1 MGDMGLLA
9 ITAYVYQS
17 VRGIVLQF
25 PCPFLYFK
33 PFIRGIDEQQNFLS
47 MKKTYF
53 KFLNALVIL
62 CVSLSL
68 ASCSDDD
75 DNESGNKSLIVGKW
89 KITSSTEGVDEDEKS
104 WIFSINADGTYS
116 NGDGDETD
124 DRGTWNLDGNTF
136 NYKSSIWGLSFSA
149 EILELNKTTFTAK
162 AKNPIASGYVTTTY
176 KRVE

>member
-33 PFIRGIDEQQNFLS
+33 PFIREIDEQQNFLS

-75 DNESGNKSLIVGKW
+75 DDGNGSGTENLLVGKW
-89 KITSSTEGVDEDEKS
+89 ELVEANFGGASKTITFNKDNTG
-104 WIFSINADGTYS
+104 
-116 NGDGDETD
+116 
-124 DRGTWNLDGNTF
+124 LDGNDPMKWTMKENNLTIMLDEKGTLPATF
-136 NYKSSIWGLSFSA
+136 MVLSLTQNDLSLQWG
-149 EILELNKTTFTAK
+149 
-162 AKNPIASGYVTTTY
+162 GYQLKY
-176 KRVE
+176 KRVN